1 MPIVGPRPESGVRID
16 VERPLSR
23 ARPQGAR
30 AQTSTEGGPPWHYTG
45 HAATPDASFAL
56 EATLGEDGSA
66 EVRLPP
72 EAPAG
77 LDEKVRLLLRAAFKH
92 AQGEEMAPPRRIVRW
107 RPEG

>member
-1 MPIVGPRPESGVRID
+1 MPIVGPRPESGVRVD
-16 VERPLSR
+16 AERPL
-23 ARPQGAR
+23 G
-30 AQTSTEGGPPWHYTG
+30 GGPPWHYAG

-56 EATLGEDGSA
+56 DATLGEDGSV

-92 AQGEEMAPPRRIVRW
+92 AQGEERPPPRRIVRW

>member
-1 MPIVGPRPESGVRID
+1 MPIVGPRPESGVRVD
-16 VERPLSR
+16 VERPLR
-23 ARPQGAR
+23 
-30 AQTSTEGGPPWHYTG
+30 GGPPWHYAG

-56 EATLGEDGSA
+56 EVTLGEDGSV

-92 AQGEEMAPPRRIVRW
+92 AQSEDRSPPRRIVRW